1 MGVRPNAD
9 DPLDLDAFP
18 GGGRYWWDAA
28 TDILSWSPGLCAIYG
43 IDTPPTIAGF
53 VDLVHP
59 DDRGRV
65 QATVA
70 GMMAQGQHYQQSFRI
85 QRPDGTIRHLLD
97 RGTIHRDAAGAA
109 TRIVGISIDITDA
122 MPVAPAATTA
132 SGRPNTAD
140 SWLRQIIEQA
150 PATFAMLDSDMR
162 YLFASKGYCAEF
174 GKRSRDLIDHCH
186 YDVLPDNSA
195 ALRTLHPRVMAGET
209 VAAEEQRP
217 RADGKPDWV
226 RWTMSPWR
234 LLDGSIGGAI
244 LILEQVTTRVLARQK
259 LAESEARLADALR
272 AGGLGVHDYDPRT
285 GRIVWDATT
294 RAIWGIPEDE
304 DISFAAFEA
313 GIHPDDMAETQR
325 RIAAALDPA
334 GDGRYEA
341 VYRVRH
347 RQTGAIRWVRADGAV
362 SFENGVATRLVGTT
376 ADVTT
381 KKEMEEQI
389 QVLMGEVNHRTR
401 NLLSVVQAIA
411 RHTGQGDPDTFLAR
425 FDKRI
430 AALAASQELLISNEW
445 RGVDLS
451 DLLRSQLAH
460 FHDLL
465 DTRIRL
471 NGPDVQLTAA
481 AAQTLGMA
489 FHELATN
496 AAKYG
501 ALSNPAGTVAIN
513 WQLIDRTSRRL
524 AVEWREQG
532 GPPVRP
538 PRRTG
543 FGSTVI
549 GRAAESGLQGKVSMD
564 YAPEG
569 FIWRAE
575 CGPQTIVPA

>member
-1 MGVRPNAD
+1 MGVRPNTD

-18 GGGRYWWDAA
+18 GGGRYCWDAA
-28 TDILSWSPGLCAIYG
+28 TDRLNWSAGLCAIYG
-43 IDTPPTIAGF
+43 LDSPPSFAGF
-53 VDLVHP
+53 IDCVHP
-59 DDRGRV
+59 DDRARVKAYVASVMAEGR
-65 QATVA
+65 
-70 GMMAQGQHYQQSFRI
+70 HYSVPFRI
-85 QRPDGTIRHLLD
+85 VRPDGTIRHVID
-97 RGTIHRDAAGAA
+97 RGIIHRDGAGAA
-109 TRIVGISIDITDA
+109 THIIGFNIDITEA
-122 MPVAPAATTA
+122 AAAPAPA
-132 SGRPNTAD
+132 GRPNTAD

-150 PATFAMLDSDMR
+150 PATFAMLDCDMR

-174 GKRSRDLIDHCH
+174 GKRARDLIDQCH

-244 LILEQVTTRVLARQK
+244 LIMEQVTTRVLARQK

-272 AGGLGVHDYDPRT
+272 AGGLGVHDYDPRS
-285 GRIVWDATT
+285 GRIIWDATT
-294 RAIWGIPEDE
+294 RAIWGIPDDE
-304 DISFAAFEA
+304 EVTLATFEA

-325 RIAAALDPA
+325 NISAALDPA
-334 GDGRYEA
+334 GEGRYEA

-347 RQTGAIRWVRADGAV
+347 RGTGAIRWVRADGV
-362 SFENGVATRLVGTT
+362 VTFENGVATRLVGTT
-376 ADVTT
+376 ADVTAR
-381 KKEMEEQI
+381 KAMEEQI

-411 RHTGQGDPDTFLAR
+411 RHTSQGDPETFLTR

-430 AALAASQELLISNEW
+430 TALAASQELLISNEW

-465 DTRIRL
+465 DTRIHL
-471 NGPDVQLTAA
+471 SGPAVQLTAA

-513 WQLIDRTSRRL
+513 WQLVDQRRSRL

-549 GRAAESGLQGKVSMD
+549 GRAAESGLHGKVSVD
-564 YAPEG
+564 YAPDG
-569 FIWRAE
+569 LIWRAE
-575 CGPQTIVPA
+575 CGPQILVPA

>member
-1 MGVRPNAD
+1 MPATAAV

-18 GGGRYWWDAA
+18 GGGRYWWDRA
-28 TDILSWSPGLCAIYG
+28 DDRLRWSPGLCALYG
-43 IDTPPTIAGF
+43 VDRSPASIAGF

-65 QATVA
+65 QAYVA
-70 GMMAQGQHYQQSFRI
+70 GVMADGIHYQQSFRI
-85 QRPDGTIRHLLD
+85 NRPDGAIRHLID
-97 RGTIHRDAAGAA
+97 RGTIQRDATGAA
-109 TRIVGISIDITDA
+109 IAIAGISIDITEA
-122 MPVAPAATTA
+122 VPVPPTTA
-132 SGRPNTAD
+132 VPPGVPANAAA

-150 PATFAMLDSDMR
+150 PATFAMLDADMR

-174 GKRSRDLIDHCH
+174 GKRARDLIDKCH

-195 ALRTLHPRVMAGET
+195 ALRRLHPRVMAGET
-209 VAAEEQRP
+209 VAAEEQRA

-244 LILEQVTTRVLARQK
+244 LIMEQVTARVLARQK

-272 AGGLGVHDYDPRT
+272 AGGLGVHDYDPRS
-285 GRIVWDATT
+285 GRIIWDATT

-304 DISFAAFEA
+304 EVTFASFAA
-313 GIHPDDMAETQR
+313 GIHPDDMEQVQR
-325 RIAAALDPA
+325 QIDAALDPA
-334 GDGRYEA
+334 SSGRYES

-347 RQTGAIRWVRADGAV
+347 RETGALRWVRADGAV
-362 SFENGVATRLVGTT
+362 TFQDGEAIRLVGT
-376 ADVTT
+376 ASDVTAR
-381 KKEMEEQI
+381 KEMEEQI

-411 RHTGQGDPDTFLAR
+411 RHTAQGDPDTFLER

-430 AALAASQELLISNEW
+430 SALAASQELLISNEW

-451 DLLRSQLAH
+451 ALLRSQLAH

-465 DTRIRL
+465 DNRIRL
-471 NGPDVQLTAA
+471 DGPAVQLTAA

-501 ALSNPAGTVAIN
+501 ALSNGAGTVAVH
-513 WQLIDRTSRRL
+513 WQLTGQNSRPL

-532 GPPVRP
+532 GPPVVP
-538 PRRTG
+538 PIRTG
-543 FGSTVI
+543 FGATVI
-549 GRAAESGLQGKVSMD
+549 GRAAEAGLHGTVSMD
-564 YAPEG
+564 YAPQG
-569 FIWRAE
+569 LIWRVE
-575 CGPQTIVPA
+575 CGAQTLVP

>member
-1 MGVRPNAD
+1 MGIPPHD
-9 DPLDLDAFP
+9 DEPLDLDAFP

-28 TDILSWSPGLCAIYG
+28 TDVLSWSPGLCAIYG
-43 IDTPPTIAGF
+43 LDSPPSFAGF
-53 VDLVHP
+53 IDCVHP
-59 DDRGRV
+59 EDRARVKAYVASVMADGR
-65 QATVA
+65 
-70 GMMAQGQHYQQSFRI
+70 HYSVPFRI
-85 QRPDGTIRHLLD
+85 VRPDGTIRHVID

-109 TRIVGISIDITDA
+109 TRIVGFNIDISESVA
-122 MPVAPAATTA
+122 APAPAAR
-132 SGRPNTAD
+132 SNTAD

-150 PATFAMLDSDMR
+150 PATFAMLDTDMR
-162 YLFASKGYCAEF
+162 YLFASRGYCAEF
-174 GKRSRDLIDHCH
+174 DKRARDLIDRCH
-186 YDVLPDNSA
+186 YDVLPANSA
-195 ALRTLHPRVMAGET
+195 ALRRLHPRVMAGET
-209 VAAEEQRP
+209 VAAEEQRI
-217 RADGKPDWV
+217 RADGQPDWV

-244 LILEQVTTRVLARQK
+244 LILEQVTTRVLARHK

-272 AGGLGVHDYDPRT
+272 AGGLGVHDFDPRS

-294 RAIWGIPEDE
+294 RAIWGIPDDE
-304 DISFAAFEA
+304 EVSFAAFEA

-325 RIAAALDPA
+325 NIDAALDPA
-334 GDGRYEA
+334 GEGRYEA

-347 RQTGAIRWVRADGAV
+347 RGTGAIRWVRADGVV

-381 KKEMEEQI
+381 KKAMEEQI
-389 QVLMGEVNHRTR
+389 QVLLGEVNHRTR

-411 RHTGQGDPDTFLAR
+411 RHTGQGDPETFLAR

-430 AALAASQELLISNEW
+430 AALAASQELLISSEW

-451 DLLRSQLAH
+451 ALLRSQLAH

-465 DTRIRL
+465 DTRIHI

-513 WQLIDRTSRRL
+513 WQLIDSASNRL

-532 GPPVRP
+532 GPPVHP

-549 GRAAESGLQGKVSMD
+549 GRAAESGLRGKVSMD

-569 FIWRAE
+569 FVWRVE
-575 CGPQTIVPA
+575 CGPQTVVLG